1 MCVLN
6 VFKVIKQNFVSN
18 ILNVVFN
25 PLSKVKI
32 THTSHTYRERFIMNV
47 IRFFSSQKLVDK
59 IVQKL
64 SIIFVEEN

>member
-25 PLSKVKI
+25 PLI
-32 THTSHTYRERFIMNV
+32 HTRMCNFDL
-47 IRFFSSQKLVDK
+47 FFSSQKLVDK